1 MRHTTLSS
9 NDTALSQCVVEQLE
23 VRLLEKALGGSNRVG
38 RVSDDDVEAVLVLL
52 KELEA
57 VANVNGGLGVG
68 KAD

>member
-1 MRHTTLSS
+1 MSS